1 MLLNGRPTTIFYG
14 QAVECSWLA
23 KCQSKWACISLAD
36 GKKPLKQVGSKDG
49 CLAEHHQREYQLS
62 SDIYRFQ
69 LLIECKR
76 TCKQIWKHNAFL
88 STCIWGILFKNS
100 YNSIWCDYKT
110 IKLKLINI
118 NLIGF
123 FGFFEVHST
132 GVHLSLLSKRCL
144 LLVSLDEKRSSSFFS
159 VTFSVMLL
167 LTKKLLGWIMISSL
181 SGVLFE

>member
-14 QAVECSWLA
+14 QALECSWLA

-36 GKKPLKQVGSKDG
+36 GKKPLKQVGSKGG

-76 TCKQIWKHNAFL
+76 TCKQIWKHKAFL

-118 NLIGF
+118 NLIVFCFVF
-123 FGFFEVHST
+123 FKSIRLEFTWVYWVNVACYWCPWMKSALLAFSQ
-132 GVHLSLLSKRCL
+132 LLSEVC
-144 LLVSLDEKRSSSFFS
+144 FY
-159 VTFSVMLL
+159 
-167 LTKKLLGWIMISSL
+167 
-181 SGVLFE
+181 